1 LFKHLEIKQ
10 QLFIASVASIAT
22 YFTLPP
28 FWQLSTR
35 LIFSWDLGVVIWLI
49 LICWMIANAT
59 PQKMRSQAQRLDA
72 RGWIILILVV
82 ASAFASLLAIVLML
96 QQNKGLSEATRTFH
110 VTLSLMTIVIS
121 WLLIHSMFA
130 IHYAHLYYQVNNSR
144 KALEFPQEKQP
155 DYGDFLYFAWG
166 IGMTCQV
173 SDVQITSRL
182 LRRVAL
188 AHQVL
193 TFFFNTVILAL
204 GINILASLI

>member
-10 QLFIASVASIAT
+10 QLSIASVAFIAT
-22 YFTLPP
+22 YFLLPP

-35 LIFSWDLGVVIWLI
+35 LIFAWDIGVLIWLI
-49 LICWMIANAT
+49 MIWWMIANAT

-72 RGWIILILVV
+72 KGWIILILVV

-96 QQNKGLSEATRTFH
+96 QPNKGLSEATRTFH
-110 VTLSLMTIVIS
+110 FALSLITIVIS
-121 WLLIHSMFA
+121 WLLIHSLFA
-130 IHYAHLYYQVNNSR
+130 IHYAHLYYQAKNGR
-144 KALEFPQEKQP
+144 KPLEFPQEKQP

-188 AHQVL
+188 VHQVL
-193 TFFFNTVILAL
+193 TFFFNTIILAL
-204 GINILASLI
+204 SINILASLI

>member
-10 QLFIASVASIAT
+10 QLSITSVAFVIT
-22 YFTLPP
+22 YFFLPP

-35 LIFSWDLGVVIWLI
+35 LIFSWDLAVLIWLI
-49 LICWMIANAT
+49 MIWWMIVNAT
-59 PQKMRSQAQRLDA
+59 PQKMRSQARRLDA
-72 RGWIILILVV
+72 KGWIILILVV

-96 QQNKGLSEATRTFH
+96 QQNKEVSEATRTFH
-110 VTLSLMTIVIS
+110 FALSLITIVIS
-121 WLLIHSMFA
+121 WLLIHSLFA
-130 IHYAHLYYQVNNSR
+130 IHYAHLYYQAINNR
-144 KALEFPQEKQP
+144 EALEFPQEKQP

-188 AHQVL
+188 VHQVL
-193 TFFFNTVILAL
+193 TFFFNTIILAL
-204 GINILASLI
+204 SINILASLI